1 MNDTQ
6 TPDVV
11 EQRLRHTLQAV
22 AETVTE
28 DALAVKPQPKGTRK
42 TRRRWRT
49 AIGVGAVAIPLTLA
63 ASAIL
68 REGPEYVDTIP
79 PERIVMTGSVDGSRY
94 LLIESDRTN
103 SCGKPV
109 TGVELVE
116 EKENLLGSEWN
127 TTGYEYGEY
136 IEKPC
141 GYVIDASRYLKN
153 PALYDSS
160 GTEVGD
166 SFVWVFVVH
175 PDVDTVRIT
184 SGDYTKDLKVIEVD
198 GAGYAPFEIPKD
210 MNEYTSELLIDGQF
224 VPGSKEDRKLRRPR

>member
-11 EQRLRHTLQAV
+11 EQRLRTTLHAV

-28 DALAVKPQPKGTRK
+28 DAFAVKPRPRGTRK
-42 TRRRWRT
+42 TRRRWRI

-63 ASAIL
+63 ASAVL
-68 REGPEYVDTIP
+68 REGPEYVDTIA
-79 PERIVMTGSVDGSRY
+79 PERIIMTGSVDGSRY
-94 LLIESDRTN
+94 LLMESDRTR
-103 SCGKPV
+103 CGKPV

-127 TTGYEYGEY
+127 TTLYEYGEH

-141 GYVIDASRYLKN
+141 GYVIDASRYLNN

-184 SGDYTKDLKVIEVD
+184 SGDYAKDLKVFEVD
-198 GAGYAPFEIPKD
+198 GAGFAPFEIPKD
-210 MNEYTSELLIDGQF
+210 MNEYTSELLIDEQV
-224 VPGSKEDRKLRRPR
+224 VPGSRVDRKLGQP